1 MSGLEIVHAYRH
13 ILRASLRAI
22 QFSKPA
28 RYTLVSRLRLAFRSP
43 SSSFERAHI
52 QNTLEFLRYARETTG
67 LEHKIL
73 KNLLFVWS
81 DQARG
86 GYKKSS
92 RKKLSKEEQEIKAT
106 AYDTMNWNLEM
117 LNSTMGLCLPIHT
130 VRVPN

>member
-1 MSGLEIVHAYRH
+1 MSRREIVHAYRH

-22 QFSKPA
+22 HFSKPA

-43 SSSFERAHI
+43 SSPFERSRI
-52 QNTLEFLRYARETTG
+52 QNTLEFLKHARETTG

-73 KNLLFVWS
+73 KNLLFVWW

-92 RKKLSKEEQEIKAT
+92 RKRILKEEQEIKAS

-117 LNSTMGLCLPIHT
+117 LNSSMGLCIPVHT
-130 VRVPN
+130 VRDPN